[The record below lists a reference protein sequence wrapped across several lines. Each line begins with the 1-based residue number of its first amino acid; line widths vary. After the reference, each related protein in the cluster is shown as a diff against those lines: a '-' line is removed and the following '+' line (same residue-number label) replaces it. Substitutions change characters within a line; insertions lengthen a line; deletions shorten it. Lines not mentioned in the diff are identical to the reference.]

1 MSSAQPRSMTGATPA
16 VSVVMAAFNAEPYVG
31 EALQSIAD
39 QTFRDVEVILVDDG
53 STDGTVSVAEQFRDR
68 LDLTI
73 IAQQNAGPSAARNA
87 GIRRA
92 RSRYCA
98 FLDADDVMLP
108 QLLDTLVGLLDA
120 DPEVGFALTD
130 IVTFDGSGTIRE
142 GYWKLADTVRQDP
155 LERLVMENFVTTSAV
170 MGRTRCLIEAGLFP
184 EDRRVAEDY
193 QLWLRLAAGW
203 KVACSGR
210 SLVRYR
216 YTAGSLSSDK
226 RYSSRCALEV
236 IDAFW
241 RDHTEYGARH
251 RALRRRSLARHL
263 TNAASAAVMQGER
276 GRSLAYILRALV
288 QFPLDLVAWKWLVKT
303 LVQPTGHMRRSRR
316 PAGTVRAVS

>member
-1 MSSAQPRSMTGATPA
+1 
-16 VSVVMAAFNAEPYVG
+16 MAAYNAEQYVA
-31 EALQSIAD
+31 EALQSICD

-53 STDGTVSVAEQFRDR
+53 SKDGTVRAAEQFRRR

-73 IAQQNAGPSAARNA
+73 IVQQNAGPSAARNT

-92 RSRYCA
+92 RGRYCA

-108 QLLDTLVGLLDA
+108 ELLDTLVRLLDA

-130 IVTFDGSGTIRE
+130 IVTFDAGGTIRD
-142 GYWKLADTVRQDP
+142 GHWKLADAAREDP

-170 MGRTRCLIEAGLFP
+170 MGRTNCLIEAGLFP
-184 EDRRVAEDY
+184 ENRRVAEDY
-193 QLWLRLAAGW
+193 ELWLRLAARW
-203 KVACSGR
+203 KVASTAR

-216 YTAGSLSSDK
+216 YTSGSLSSDK

-236 IDAFW
+236 IEAFW
-241 RDHTEYGARH
+241 RDHAAYAAGHTT
-251 RALRRRSLARHL
+251 LRRRSLARHL
-263 TNAASAAVMQGER
+263 TNAAGAAAMQGER
-276 GRSLAYILRALV
+276 REAFVYVVRALTH
-288 QFPLDLVAWKWLVKT
+288 FPFDAISWKWLLKT
-303 LVQPTGHMRRSRR
+303 LVQPTQHMRRRRR